1 MFSGRYLNFIHLL
14 TLAVLCVT
22 LPPIAVAQKSYRFE
36 KITQNEGLSQGTIND
51 IFEDS
56 NGLMWFAT
64 KDGLNRY
71 DGNEI
76 KVYRRN
82 HNLPNSLPN
91 NHILA
96 INEDYKGRIWVGTLG
111 NNLCFLDPVTDK
123 FFSYKT
129 LLKVNDPTRIGENIF
144 SIAFDSTSKLLYAGS
159 NTGISLIDLETG
171 LLQFWNTQQIKF
183 EGFNFGNIS
192 SLLVEDKQ
200 VWIGTDHCG
209 LIHFD
214 PKTDTF
220 TPIPYSSARQK
231 ENAENNRGIILDLL
245 KDAENNIW
253 VAAFGDYVLLL
264 DRDKQQ
270 LVSPEFYLHKN
281 SNWEEAYNRSLAL
294 VGDTAIWST
303 TEKGFQVFDL
313 KRKTIQNVFY
323 SSDEVHG
330 LSPNGSLSIHADK
343 NQGVWLGGNGYG
355 LSYYYPIYKEF
366 KHITYQPS
374 TLTGLTFKSVRSIYK
389 DTLGTLYVGGYG
401 GVDAFDSKGT
411 RIWTSDRPRIGY
423 VIHPD
428 PTYQEVLWAGCE
440 GGSELYMLD
449 KNTGQILP
457 NNYKDI
463 KFYPEKIH
471 SDNIMSILDK
481 NKDEL
486 WIGTEKS
493 LLLLN
498 KKNGVIK
505 SFVHNPTDSSSIPKG
520 NIRDLFTDSKNRTWL
535 ASIGDGLAYMTN
547 NDMHFTHFRHK
558 PEDPT
563 SISSNVI
570 YNVFETKSGAIFVG
584 TENGLNLFDQEQNTF
599 TRFNTSDGLL
609 NDVVYRIESDQSE
622 HLWLSTNEGLSRF
635 DPIAKSFRNYD
646 SEDGLQEN
654 EFNSGASY
662 KDKNGKLYFGGV
674 NGLSI
679 FDAEKLHDNTNA
691 PKVLFTKI
699 LVGGEPLIIDPPI
712 TQAKEIKL
720 DYDNQSFY
728 LEFAALNFYKPEKNQ
743 YAYRIKEISD
753 KWHTLGNNN
762 SIELIRLGYGTY
774 TIEVIGANNDNYWN
788 SQPTT
793 LIVHVAYPFWASYWF
808 IILTISFIF
817 LLFYAFYLL
826 RMRSL
831 RRKKELLEKEIAL
844 RTQELL
850 QTNKTLE
857 LEVNMRKKTE
867 EELKEAN
874 LTKDKFFSI
883 IAHDLKNPFNVLL
896 GLSEILDTDFDFLE
910 NEEKKE
916 IVTALRKSTD
926 DLYRLLENLLS
937 WSRAQQG
944 KIEMKPTKIRL
955 SEIIDENIR
964 LLKEQAKAKNINLQ
978 STVVPELH
986 ALADYNAI
994 TTVVRNL
1001 LSNAIKFTNSG
1012 GHIDISSE
1020 SADNLVLIAIS
1031 DSGTG
1036 IEEANMEK
1044 LFRIDEQFKR
1054 EGTMNEKGTGLGLA
1068 ICKEFTEANNGT
1080 LSASSVYGEGS
1091 TFTIAL
1097 PKA

>member
-1 MFSGRYLNFIHLL
+1 MSSGRRSNLIQLL
-14 TLAVLCVT
+14 ALALFWAI
-22 LPPIAVAQKSYRFE
+22 LSDSILAQQTYRFE
-36 KITQNEGLSQGTIND
+36 SITQKQGLSQGAINA

-56 NGLMWFAT
+56 NGLMWFGT

-91 NHILA
+91 SHILS
-96 INEDYKGRIWVGTLG
+96 INEDHKGRIWIGTLG

-123 FFSYKT
+123 FFSYKS
-129 LLKVNDPTRIGENIF
+129 LLKVNDPTRIGENIYA
-144 SIAFDSTSKLLYAGS
+144 IVFDSVNKLLYTGS
-159 NTGISLIDLETG
+159 NTGITQLDLKEG
-171 LLQFWNTQQIKF
+171 KLQFWSTQQLSFK
-183 EGFNFGNIS
+183 GFKTGNIY
-192 SLLVEDKQ
+192 SLLIEDQQ
-200 VWIGTDHCG
+200 VYVGTDYCG
-209 LIHFD
+209 LLIFD
-214 PKTDTF
+214 LQTTSF
-220 TPIPYSSARQK
+220 SPIPYGHTRQQEDELKSRGTIMDILVDK
-231 ENAENNRGIILDLL
+231 ENT
-245 KDAENNIW
+245 IW
-253 VAAFGDYVLLL
+253 VAAFGDYVLKY
-264 DRDKQQ
+264 DRKKQELIHPDFELAQ
-270 LVSPEFYLHKN
+270 PGGEQ
-281 SNWEEAYNRSLAL
+281 EAYTRSLAL
-294 VGDTAIWST
+294 VGDTAVWVT
-303 TEKGFQVFDL
+303 TEKGYEVFDIR
-313 KRKTIQNVFY
+313 RKTIQNIPFD
-323 SSDEVHG
+323 SDKAKG
-330 LSPNGSLSIHADK
+330 LSSNGYISIHADN

-355 LSYYYPIYKEF
+355 LNYYFPNNKGF
-366 KHITYQPS
+366 KHIENHPS
-374 TLTGLTFKSVRSIYK
+374 APTGLTFKSVRSIYH
-389 DTLGTLYVGGYG
+389 DSEGQLFVGGYG
-401 GVDAFDSKGT
+401 GLDAFDSDGN
-411 RIWTSDRPRIGY
+411 RIWTNSDIHVAY

-428 PTYQEVLWAGCE
+428 PVYPEVLWVGRE
-440 GGSELYMLD
+440 GGDLQLIHKKTGHNLRDSYANIHFFSKKILGTDIMSLCD
-449 KNTGQILP
+449 KN
-457 NNYKDI
+457 D
-463 KFYPEKIH
+463 
-471 SDNIMSILDK
+471 
-481 NKDEL
+481 DEL
-486 WIGTEKS
+486 W
-493 LLLLN
+493 
-498 KKNGVIK
+498 
-505 SFVHNPTDSSSIPKG
+505 
-520 NIRDLFTDSKNRTWL
+520 
-535 ASIGDGLAYMTN
+535 
-547 NDMHFTHFRHK
+547 
-558 PEDPT
+558 
-563 SISSNVI
+563 
-570 YNVFETKSGAIFVG
+570 VG
-584 TENGLNLFDQEQNTF
+584 TENGLNLVHKKTAEVFHFIHNPDDSSSIPIGKIRDIYVDTKRRTWLASIGGGLSYMENNDMRFINFSHDPTDKNSISSNVVNCIFETMAGDIYIGTESGLNLFNPKHNNF
-599 TRFNTSDGLL
+599 TRFNTSDGLI
-609 NDVVYRIESDQSE
+609 NDVVYRIESDSKE
-622 HLWLSTNEGLSRF
+622 RLWLSTNQGLSCF
-635 DPIAKSFRNYD
+635 DPIAKSFRNYN
-646 SEDGLQEN
+646 SEDGLQDN
-654 EFNSGASY
+654 EFNSGASF
-662 KDKNGKLYFGGV
+662 KDKTGKLYFGGI
-674 NGLSI
+674 NGLTAFRAKELNENSI
-679 FDAEKLHDNTNA
+679 P

-753 KWHTLGNNN
+753 KWHTLGNTN

-808 IILTISFIF
+808 IILAISFIF

-826 RMRSL
+826 RMQSL
-831 RRKKELLEKEIAL
+831 RRKKELLEKEIAV

-850 QTNKTLE
+850 KTNKTLE
-857 LEVNMRKKTE
+857 QEVNMRKKTE

-910 NEEKKE
+910 NVEKKE

-978 STVVPELH
+978 STVIPELH

-1036 IEEANMEK
+1036 IEQANMEK